1 MADRVV
7 AATDTLNYF
16 RHEFNGTA
24 EDVGDIAD
32 ILSASSFIASSTDV
46 VEAIVAINAEL
57 PEITT
62 DAFVF
67 PVGTMVFEGSD
78 FSYTDSGDAFE
89 TTLAFT
95 DPTADRTYTFP
106 DNTGGVVVDTD
117 TQTLTNKTLTSPAI
131 NGGTFSGAFTGTMNM
146 SGLVFDAAN
155 ALVFEGASDDAHETT
170 LAIVDPTTD
179 RTVSLPNAT
188 DTLIGKATTDTLTN
202 KSFDLGGTGNSLT
215 GTVTE
220 FNSAL
225 QSASFATLAGSNTL
239 TNKTFTSPTIN
250 GGTMSGSFTGTMDIT
265 GTVLSGASP
274 LVFEGATADAH
285 ETTWAFVDPT
295 GDRTITFPNA
305 TDTLI
310 GKATTDTLT
319 NKSVDLDA
327 NTLTGSLS
335 EFNAALQSATFATI
349 DNADTLTNKTLTSP
363 TINGGTFSGS
373 FTGTKDVTG
382 TVLSGAS
389 PLVFEG
395 ASADA
400 HETTW
405 AFTDPTGD
413 RVISIPNATDTL
425 IGKATTDTL
434 TNKTFDLGSNTLTG
448 SLSEFNSALQGDS
461 FATLADS
468 LTLTNKTFTSPTIN
482 SGVFNT
488 QVSGSAFK
496 DEDDMASDSATSVAS
511 QQSIKAYTLATI
523 DAQDVDIAADSGS
536 NIAIDLDDEVLTLAG
551 GTGIASTTGTNSV
564 TFAIDSTV
572 ATLTGSQTLTN
583 KIFTSPT
590 ISALTFASGQSTS
603 GLNIGAN
610 GIIFE
615 GATADAHE
623 TTLTAADPTADHTI
637 TIPNATMTAITTAT
651 HATKTN
657 HIARCMALG

>member
-7 AATDTLNYF
+7 ASTDTLNYF

-24 EDVGDIAD
+24 IDVGDIAD
-32 ILSASSFIASSTDV
+32 ILSASSYIASATDV
-46 VEAIVAINAEL
+46 VEAVVLLNTEL

-67 PVGTMVFEGSD
+67 PTGTMTFEGSD
-78 FSYTDSGDAFE
+78 FNYLDSGDAFE
-89 TTLAFT
+89 TVLTFT
-95 DPTADRTYTFP
+95 DPTADRTYTLP
-106 DNTGGVVVDTD
+106 DNTGGVVLDTH
-117 TQTLTNKTLTSPAI
+117 TQTLSAKTFTSPVI
-131 NGGTFSGAFTGTMNM
+131 NAGTFGGAFTGTMTMNGVILAGA
-146 SGLVFDAAN
+146 SP
-155 ALVFEGASDDAHETT
+155 LVFEGASDDAHETT

-179 RTVSLPNAT
+179 RTVTIPNAT

-202 KSFDLGGTGNSLT
+202 KSYDLGGTGNSLT

-349 DNADTLTNKTLTSP
+349 DNADTLTNKTFTSP
-363 TINGGTFSGS
+363 TINGGTMSGS
-373 FTGTKDVTG
+373 FTGTIDVTG
-382 TVLSGAS
+382 TVLSAAS

-405 AFTDPTGD
+405 AFVDPTGD

-434 TNKTFDLGSNTLTG
+434 TNKTFDLDANTLTG
-448 SLSEFNSALQGDS
+448 SLAEFNSALQGDS
-461 FATLADS
+461 FATLADT

-482 SGVFNT
+482 TSVFNT

-496 DEDDMASDSATSVAS
+496 DEDNMSSDSATALAS

-523 DAQDVDIAADSGS
+523 DAQDLDIAGDSGT
-536 NIAIDLDDEVLTLAG
+536 IDVDLDDEVLTLAG
-551 GTGIASTTGTNSV
+551 GTGITSTSGTNSV

-583 KIFTSPT
+583 KTFTSPT
-590 ISALTFASGQSTS
+590 INALTFCFRTV
-603 GLNIGAN
+603 N
-610 GIIFE
+610 FR
-615 GATADAHE
+615 
-623 TTLTAADPTADHTI
+623 
-637 TIPNATMTAITTAT
+637 
-651 HATKTN
+651 TKY
-657 HIARCMALG
+657 RCKWYYF

>member
-7 AATDTLNYF
+7 ASTDTLNYF

-24 EDVGDIAD
+24 SDVGDIAD
-32 ILSASSFIASSTDV
+32 ILSASSYIASSTNIA
-46 VEAIVAINAEL
+46 ESIVALNTEL

-62 DAFVF
+62 DSFVF
-67 PVGTMVFEGSD
+67 PVGTMVWEGSD
-78 FSYTDSGDAFE
+78 FNYLDSGDAYE
-89 TTLAFT
+89 TTLVFT
-95 DPTADRTYTFP
+95 DPTADRTYTFG
-106 DNTGGVVVDTD
+106 DINGDVVLDVA
-117 TQTLTNKTLTSPAI
+117 TQTLTNKILTSPTI
-131 NGGTFSGAFTGTMNM
+131 NAGTMSGAFTGTMTMNGVVLAGA
-146 SGLVFDAAN
+146 SP
-155 ALVFEGASDDAHETT
+155 LVFEGASDDAYETT
-170 LAIVDPTTD
+170 LALVDPTAD
-179 RTVSLPNAT
+179 RTLSLPNAT

-202 KSFDLGGTGNSLT
+202 KSFDLGGSGNSLT

-285 ETTWAFVDPT
+285 ETTWAFTDPT
-295 GDRTITFPNA
+295 ADRVITVPNA

-327 NTLTGSLS
+327 NTLTGSM
-335 EFNAALQSATFATI
+335 
-349 DNADTLTNKTLTSP
+349 
-363 TINGGTFSGS
+363 
-373 FTGTKDVTG
+373 
-382 TVLSGAS
+382 
-389 PLVFEG
+389 
-395 ASADA
+395 
-400 HETTW
+400 
-405 AFTDPTGD
+405 
-413 RVISIPNATDTL
+413 
-425 IGKATTDTL
+425 
-434 TNKTFDLGSNTLTG
+434 
-448 SLSEFNSALQGDS
+448 SEFNSALQGDS
-461 FATLADS
+461 FMTLADTQ
-468 LTLTNKTFTSPTIN
+468 TLTNKTFTTPTIT
-482 SGVFNT
+482 SGVLNT
-488 QVSGSAFK
+488 GVSGSAFK
-496 DEDDMASDSATSVAS
+496 DEDNMASDSNTAVAS
-511 QQSIKAYTLATI
+511 QQSIKAYVLATI

-536 NIAIDLDDEVLTLAG
+536 NVAVDLDDEVLTLAG
-551 GTGIASTTGTNSV
+551 GTGLASVTGTNSV
-564 TFAIDSTV
+564 TLSIESSV
-572 ATLTGSQTLTN
+572 ATLTGSQTFEDKT
-583 KIFTSPT
+583 FTSPL
-590 ISALTFASGQSTS
+590 INALTFASGQSTS

>member
-7 AATDTLNYF
+7 ASTDTLNYF

-24 EDVGDIAD
+24 ADVGDIQS
-32 ILSASSFIASSTDV
+32 ILDASSYIASSTNIA
-46 VEAIVAINAEL
+46 ESIVALNTEL

-62 DAFVF
+62 DSFVF
-67 PVGTMVFEGSD
+67 PVGTMVWEGSD
-78 FSYTDSGDAFE
+78 FNYLDSGDAYE
-89 TTLAFT
+89 TTLVFT
-95 DPTADRTYTFP
+95 DPTADRTYTFG
-106 DNTGGVVVDTD
+106 DINGDVVLDVA
-117 TQTLTNKTLTSPAI
+117 TQTLTNKILTSPTI
-131 NGGTFSGAFTGTMNM
+131 NAGTMSGAFTGTMTMNGVVLAGA
-146 SGLVFDAAN
+146 SP
-155 ALVFEGASDDAHETT
+155 LVFEGASDDAYETT
-170 LAIVDPTTD
+170 LALVDPTAD
-179 RTVSLPNAT
+179 RTLSLPNAT

-202 KSFDLGGTGNSLT
+202 KSFDLGGSGNSLT

-285 ETTWAFVDPT
+285 ETTWAFTDPT
-295 GDRTITFPNA
+295 ADRVITVPNA

-319 NKSVDLDA
+319 NKSVDLGA
-327 NTLTGSLS
+327 NTLTGSM
-335 EFNAALQSATFATI
+335 
-349 DNADTLTNKTLTSP
+349 
-363 TINGGTFSGS
+363 
-373 FTGTKDVTG
+373 
-382 TVLSGAS
+382 
-389 PLVFEG
+389 
-395 ASADA
+395 
-400 HETTW
+400 
-405 AFTDPTGD
+405 
-413 RVISIPNATDTL
+413 
-425 IGKATTDTL
+425 
-434 TNKTFDLGSNTLTG
+434 
-448 SLSEFNSALQGDS
+448 SEFNSALQGDS
-461 FATLADS
+461 FMTLADTQ
-468 LTLTNKTFTSPTIN
+468 TLTNKTFTTPTIT
-482 SGVFNT
+482 SGVLNT
-488 QVSGSAFK
+488 GVSGSAFK
-496 DEDDMASDSATSVAS
+496 DEDNMASDSNTAVAS
-511 QQSIKAYTLATI
+511 QQSIKAYVLSVI

-536 NIAIDLDDEVLTLAG
+536 NVAVDLDDEVLTLAG
-551 GTGIASTTGTNSV
+551 GTGLASVTGTNSV
-564 TFAIDSTV
+564 TLSIESSV
-572 ATLTGSQTLTN
+572 ATLTGSQTFEDKT
-583 KIFTSPT
+583 FTSPL
-590 ISALTFASGQSTS
+590 INALTFASGQSTS